1 MDGSVEER
9 RRHPRS
15 RASSLQV
22 RVDGREFDTVEWS
35 FGGFLLQGSERS
47 MSAGALV
54 RVQSIKAG
62 GDEPVPV
69 NIRARVAWADAE
81 KGRTALSCLNMDS
94 DAYMALA
101 RIRDGG

>member
-9 RRHPRS
+9 RRHTRT
-15 RASSLQV
+15 RAGGVQV
-22 RVDGREFDTVEWS
+22 RIGGREFDTVEWS

-54 RVQSIKAG
+54 RVQSIRAG
-62 GDEPVPV
+62 RNEPVTV
-69 NIRARVAWADAE
+69 DIRARVAWADVE
-81 KGRTALSCLNMDS
+81 RGRTALSCLNMDN

-101 RIRDGG
+101 RIREGG